1 MEQKLHKII
10 TIQNGIKVSENNLYN
25 ILIQEQNGQTRWIN
39 MFGRDM
45 VIYKKDKIEEQNQ
58 NGHKIFIIKK

>member
-25 ILIQEQNGQTRWIN
+25 ILIQEQNGQTR
-39 MFGRDM
+39 
-45 VIYKKDKIEEQNQ
+45 
-58 NGHKIFIIKK
+58 